1 MTEPLVNLRELLR
14 GLQDHQIECVL
25 TGAAAMIF
33 YGYVRNTEDLDVVVA
48 PDQENLDRVTDW
60 LISLDAV
67 LKLNPQRRFGAR
79 EQWGLHKG
87 SNATVLTSLGQVDV
101 MQQLPGLPDWP
112 TLVSEAEV
120 YEVEGQTVRVMS
132 RSTWAELKRRRGS
145 PQDLADI
152 DAIERLAEL

>member
-1 MTEPLVNLRELLR
+1 MVTP
-14 GLQDHQIECVL
+14 
-25 TGAAAMIF
+25 
-33 YGYVRNTEDLDVVVA
+33 
-48 PDQENLDRVTDW
+48 ENVDRVTDW

-67 LKLNPQRRFGAR
+67 LNLNPQRPFGPR
-79 EQWGLHKG
+79 ERWGLHKG
-87 SNATVLTSLGQVDV
+87 SNASVLTYLGQLDV

-145 PQDLADI
+145 PQDLADV